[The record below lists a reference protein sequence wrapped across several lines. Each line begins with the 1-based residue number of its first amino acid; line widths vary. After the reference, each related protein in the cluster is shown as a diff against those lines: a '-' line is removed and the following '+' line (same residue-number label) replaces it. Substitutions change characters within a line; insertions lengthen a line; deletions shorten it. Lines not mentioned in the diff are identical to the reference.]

1 MQKSVFVKPI
11 LSSVLLASGI
21 VFAGCA
27 GQQTSNSVT
36 NANINL
42 VNTNANVANSFAGGA
57 NANAANMSSSEI
69 ASIETREP
77 EQYEAKVLLK
87 LEAIGDQQKTALPT
101 LGAVVSRNGADR
113 RMEFTLPGTNEK
125 VIYLDKAGTNYII
138 MPNRKQYAEL
148 NKESVGFEVRRL
160 LLPEQIVQQ
169 VKNLK
174 GVKLIGDEQMS
185 GRAVTK
191 YGYESVANTQ
201 TQAGQVET
209 ESVLIV
215 DKETGLPLRSETVA
229 QSQTGGNVQGFKG
242 MRVVTEMSDIKT
254 VADAQT
260 FNLPTDYAKVESE
273 QVKAQ
278 VNLIFNVVAQLV
290 GQMMNQA
297 RPTTSPMANPTTS
310 PTPQG

>member
-1 MQKSVFVKPI
+1 MQKYIFVKPI
-11 LSSVLLASGI
+11 LSSVLLSSAI
-21 VFAGCA
+21 FAVGCG
-27 GQQTSNSVT
+27 GQQTSNAVT

-42 VNTNANVANSFAGGA
+42 VNTNANIANSFANGA
-57 NANAANMSSSEI
+57 NGANMNTSAISSV
-69 ASIETREP
+69 ETREP
-77 EQYEAKVLLK
+77 EKYEAKVLLK
-87 LEAIGDQQKTALPT
+87 LEAIGDQQKTSLPT
-101 LGAVVSRNGADR
+101 LGAIVSRNGTDR
-113 RMEFTLPGTNEK
+113 RMEFSLPGTNEK

-138 MPNRKQYAEL
+138 LPNRKQYAEL

-174 GVKLIGDEQMS
+174 GIKLIGDEQMN

-191 YGYESVANTQ
+191 YGYESVTNTQ

-229 QSQTGGNVQGFKG
+229 QSQTGGNVQGYKG

-254 VADAQT
+254 TADATT
-260 FNLPTDYAKVESE
+260 FEVPAGFAKVESE

-297 RPTTSPMANPTTS
+297 NQNMNAPANTAATPT

>member
-1 MQKSVFVKPI
+1 MQKNVFVKPI

-27 GQQTSNSVT
+27 GQQTSNTVT
-36 NANINL
+36 NANMNL

-57 NANAANMSSSEI
+57 NTNAANMSSSEI
-69 ASIETREP
+69 SSIETREP

-87 LEAIGDQQKTALPT
+87 LEAVGDQQKTALPT
-101 LGAVVSRNGADR
+101 LGAIVSRSGTDR
-113 RMEFTLPGTNEK
+113 RMEFSLPGTNEK

-138 MPNRKQYAEL
+138 LPNRKQYAEL

-174 GVKLIGDEQMS
+174 GVKLIGDEQMN

-229 QSQTGGNVQGFKG
+229 QSQTGGNVQGYKG
-242 MRVVTEMSDIKT
+242 MRVITEMSDIKT
-254 VADAQT
+254 APDLQS
-260 FNLPTDYAKVESE
+260 FNLPSDYAKIESE
-273 QVKAQ
+273 QVKQQ

-297 RPTTSPMANPTTS
+297 NQNTNAPANTTAT

>member
-1 MQKSVFVKPI
+1 MQKNVLVKPI

-27 GQQTSNSVT
+27 GQQTSNAVT

-57 NANAANMSSSEI
+57 NTNATNMSSSEMS
-69 ASIETREP
+69 SIETREP

-87 LEAIGDQQKTALPT
+87 LEAVGNQQKTSLPT

-113 RMEFTLPGTNEK
+113 RMEFSLPGTNEK

-138 MPNRKQYAEL
+138 LPNRKQYAEL

-174 GVKLIGDEQMS
+174 GVKLIGDEQMN
-185 GRAVTK
+185 GRTVTK
-191 YGYESVANTQ
+191 YGYESVTNTQ

-229 QSQTGGNVQGFKG
+229 QSQTGGNVQGYKG
-242 MRVVTEMSDIKT
+242 MRAVTEMSDIKT
-254 VADAQT
+254 NVDAQT
-260 FNLPTDYAKVESE
+260 FNLPTDYAKIESE
-273 QVKAQ
+273 QVKQQ

-297 RPTTSPMANPTTS
+297 NQNMNSPANTATT

>member
-1 MQKSVFVKPI
+1 MPKHIFVKPV
-11 LSSVLLASGI
+11 LSSVLLTAGI
-21 VFAGCA
+21 ICAGCA
-27 GQQTSNSVT
+27 GQQTSNAVT

-42 VNTNANVANSFAGGA
+42 VNTNANIGNSFAGGA
-57 NANAANMSSSEI
+57 NANSADMSSS
-69 ASIETREP
+69 AMSSIETREP

-87 LEAIGDQQKTALPT
+87 LEAVGDQQKTSLPT
-101 LGAVVSRNGADR
+101 LGALVSRNGNDR
-113 RMEFTLPGTNEK
+113 RMEFTAPGTNEK
-125 VIYLDKAGTNYII
+125 IIYLDKAGTSYII

-174 GVKLIGDEQMS
+174 GIKLIGDEQMN

-215 DKETGLPLRSETVA
+215 DKETGLPLRSETAV
-229 QSQTGGNVQGFKG
+229 QSQTGGNVQGYKG
-242 MRVVTEMSDIKT
+242 ARVVTEMSDIKT
-254 VADAQT
+254 GINAQS
-260 FNLPTDYAKVESE
+260 FDLPTDYQKVESE

-278 VNLIFNVVAQLV
+278 VNLIATVAAQFL

-297 RPTTSPMANPTTS
+297 KPAGSPAMNQATT
-310 PTPQG
+310 PTPQR